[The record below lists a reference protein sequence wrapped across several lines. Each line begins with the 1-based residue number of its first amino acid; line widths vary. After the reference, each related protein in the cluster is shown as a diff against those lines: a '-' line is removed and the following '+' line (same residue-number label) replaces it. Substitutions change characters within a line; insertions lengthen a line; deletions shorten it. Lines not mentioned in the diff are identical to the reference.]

1 MFSLIDK
8 QTNRQGK
15 FQDTET
21 YCVMSF
27 NKRKLTLVSEKSVS
41 EIPQVLPFII
51 WKAPP
56 GIPDYTIW
64 LIDLLI
70 SSLDVINS

>member
-1 MFSLIDK
+1 M
-8 QTNRQGK
+8 GK

-21 YCVMSF
+21 YCV

-51 WKAPP
+51 
-56 GIPDYTIW
+56 
-64 LIDLLI
+64 
-70 SSLDVINS
+70 